1 MNYKK
6 LSFIILKYFLMIVG
20 LFSIIHFWQVPLSK
34 IGFWNFLIGITLY
47 SICQGLAK
55 SIDSSDVI
63 KYD

>member
-6 LSFIILKYFLMIVG
+6 LSFIILKYFLIIVS

-63 KYD
+63 KYG